1 MAPAPP
7 GPVAIVAGGGAFPLE
22 LADAATAAGRAV
34 FIVALRGFADR
45 ALRRHGAIWAD
56 MLDPS
61 RVLALLKDVR
71 PACVVLAG
79 AVTRPGPFAISSVLS
94 AFRNRDELGRIM
106 SAGDDRLLRGV
117 VALIEDAGFV
127 VVGPQ
132 EIAPG
137 LLIGEGPVGVGRL
150 TDANRAD
157 AATGFALLASMG
169 RFDVGQAVVLS
180 GGRVLAV
187 EGPEGTDAM
196 LERVASLQRWRRVRL
211 DGSGGVLVKA
221 PKPGQDWRIDLP
233 AVGPRTIRRM
243 RAAGLTGLALG
254 AGGVFAIGR
263 QELTVAAERAGI
275 AIEGIALDEFADGVR
290 RS

>member
-22 LADAATAAGRAV
+22 LADAAAAAGRAV
-34 FIVALRGFADR
+34 RIVALRGFADR
-45 ALRRHGAIWAD
+45 ALKRHGAVWAD

-61 RVLALLKDVR
+61 RVLALLKDQH

-79 AVTRPGPFAISSVLS
+79 AVTRPGPFAISSVF
-94 AFRNRDELGRIM
+94 AAYRNRDELGRIL

-117 VALIEDAGFV
+117 VGLIEEAGFT
-127 VVGPQ
+127 VVGPH
-132 EIAPG
+132 EIAPS
-137 LLIGEGPVGVGRL
+137 LLAGPGVIGRRAL
-150 TDANRAD
+150 SDDNRAD
-157 AATGFALLASMG
+157 AATGFALLAATG
-169 RFDVGQAVVLS
+169 RFDVGQAVVVS

-196 LERVASLQRWRRVRL
+196 LDRVASMQRWRRVRL

-233 AVGPRTIRRM
+233 AVGPRTIRKM
-243 RAAGLTGLALG
+243 ASAGLTGLALR
-254 AGGVFAIGR
+254 AEGVFTIAR
-263 QELTVAAERAGI
+263 AEMTAAADKAGI
-275 AIEGIALDEFADGVR
+275 AIEALAETGHAP
-290 RS
+290 

>member
-1 MAPAPP
+1 VASAPP

-22 LADAATAAGRAV
+22 LAEAAEAAGRAV
-34 FIVALRGFADR
+34 RIVALRGFADR
-45 ALRRHGAIWAD
+45 ALKRRGVVWAD

-61 RVLALLKDVR
+61 RVLALLKDIR

-79 AVTRPGPFAISSVLS
+79 AVTRPGPFAMSSVFS
-94 AFRNRDELGRIM
+94 AYRNRDEIGRIL

-117 VALIEDAGFV
+117 VGLIEEAGFA
-127 VVGPQ
+127 VVGPH

-137 LLIGEGPVGVGRL
+137 LLVGDGPIGQRRL
-150 TDANRAD
+150 SDTNRAD
-157 AATGFALLASMG
+157 AATAFALLAATG
-169 RFDVGQAVVLS
+169 RFDVGQAVVVS

-211 DGSGGVLVKA
+211 DGSGGVLAKA

-233 AVGPRTIRRM
+233 AVGPRTIRKM
-243 RAAGLTGLALG
+243 RAAGLTGLALR
-254 AGGVFAIGR
+254 AGGVFAIAR
-263 QELTVAAERAGI
+263 QEMIDAAERAGI
-275 AIEGIALDEFADGVR
+275 AIEGFADDGGGA
-290 RS
+290 